1 MVAGGGVHAV
11 LGEEARPGVG
21 HQPPQL
27 VALLLVGRVV
37 DVRGALVH
45 QQARELQQQDAD
57 VVAGAEW
64 ILRVDDVLD
73 EGGDHVAVVLVIRS
87 WRRPDQL
94 VTLAVFK

>member
-1 MVAGGGVHAV
+1 MVAGGGVHAL

-73 EGGDHVAVVLVIRS
+73 EGGHHVAVVLVIRS
-87 WRRPDQL
+87 WR
-94 VTLAVFK
+94 